1 MVQVADGGGGGGN
14 AGPQER
20 KLFQAYQARLET
32 LEGAAQSWTDG
43 ADLLAAVAHA
53 LGAQAGQLETSFGP
67 NNPTGKAAA
76 ERYRQVQAKVKTRAE
91 EMSTASGALKH
102 SHQGLVAAQADYD
115 ALPPVTTN
123 PNEPQ
128 TDMERLL
135 DPGGGLKQAKYD
147 GERAEREKAAGVA
160 LTKLDTHFEKSA
172 KDLRTVA
179 GDAPTKSGGG
189 GGGGEGSGGSSP
201 LSGRQGGG
209 PHVVSG
215 TPTGGGGGGKDHD
228 PGVVVTDHGPRGPRD
243 DGNPGNG
250 TTTTTGNTVPIGGT
264 LAGGSTDGN
273 YGGST
278 SGGSYG
284 GGSTATP
291 TSGSGAGVTSAMGA
305 GVVSGAGAIAASRG
319 GVAGG
324 ARVPGAAAGSSGAIG
339 RSSSTAARG
348 AIGRSGTAVPGQGS
362 TAARSGGAG
371 GRGAAGGRGGVGAG
385 QGQAGKNGGRG
396 GAGSRGR
403 GGMGAGQG
411 GRGGK
416 KDEKDVTQE
425 HLAFADEESWLD
437 DEGAND
443 SVID

>member
-20 KLFQAYQARLET
+20 KLIQAYQANLDS
-32 LEGAAQSWTDG
+32 LEGAAKSWSAG
-43 ADLLAAVAHA
+43 AALLTTVANA

-76 ERYRQVQAKVKTRAE
+76 ERYREVQSKVEKRAE
-91 EMSTASGALKH
+91 EMTTASTALNH
-102 SHQGLVAAQADYD
+102 SRTGLVAAQADYD
-115 ALPPVTTN
+115 SLPPVTTN
-123 PNEPQ
+123 PHEPQ
-128 TDMERLL
+128 TDLERLM
-135 DPGGGLKQAKYD
+135 DPGGSLKQAKYD
-147 GERAEREKAAGVA
+147 GERAEREQAAGVA

-189 GGGGEGSGGSSP
+189 GGGGGDESGGGSS
-201 LSGRQGGG
+201 LAGRQSGGT
-209 PHVVSG
+209 HVVSG
-215 TPTGGGGGGKDHD
+215 VPGGGGGGGKDGD

-243 DGNPGNG
+243 NGDPGTTP
-250 TTTTTGNTVPIGGT
+250 TTTTPGVPIGGS
-264 LAGGSTDGN
+264 LAGGSHDST

-278 SGGSYG
+278 SGGSYS

-305 GVVSGAGAIAASRG
+305 GVVSGAGAIAVSRG

-324 ARVPGAAAGSSGAIG
+324 ARVTGASAGSSGAIG

-348 AIGRSGTAVPGQGS
+348 AIGRTGSAVPGQGS
-362 TAARSGGAG
+362 TAGRTGSAGRGGAG
-371 GRGAAGGRGGVGAG
+371 GRGATGAG
-385 QGQAGKNGGRG
+385 QGQAGKNSGRG
-396 GAGSRGR
+396 GAGARGR
-403 GGMGAGQG
+403 GAAGAGQG

>member
-1 MVQVADGGGGGGN
+1 MVQAADGGGGGGN
-14 AGPQER
+14 AGPQEQ

-32 LEGAAQSWTDG
+32 LETAAQSWSQG
-43 ADLLAAVAHA
+43 AALLAAVSQA

-76 ERYRQVQAKVKTRAE
+76 ERYREVQSKVEKRAE
-91 EMSTASGALKH
+91 EMTTASGALKY
-102 SHQGLVAAQADYD
+102 SHDGLVAARTDYD
-115 ALPPVTTN
+115 GLPPVTTN

-128 TDMERLL
+128 TDLERLM

-179 GDAPTKSGGG
+179 GDAPSKGGG
-189 GGGGEGSGGSSP
+189 GGAGGGGDTGGGSP
-201 LSGRQGGG
+201 LAGRQNGGT
-209 PHVVSG
+209 HAVSG
-215 TPTGGGGGGKDHD
+215 VPGGGGGKDGD
-228 PGVVVTDHGPRGPRD
+228 PGVVITDQGPRGPRH
-243 DGNPGNG
+243 DGDPGTTP
-250 TTTTTGNTVPIGGT
+250 TTTTTPGVPIGGT
-264 LAGGSTDGN
+264 LAGGSTDGD
-273 YGGST
+273 YGGTT

-284 GGSTATP
+284 SGSTATP

-324 ARVPGAAAGSSGAIG
+324 ARVPGATAGSSGAIG

-348 AIGRSGTAVPGQGS
+348 AIGRTGSAVPGQGS
-362 TAARSGGAG
+362 TAGRTG
-371 GRGAAGGRGGVGAG
+371 GRGAAAGRGATGAG

-403 GGMGAGQG
+403 GAAGAGQG
-411 GRGGK
+411 SRGGK
-416 KDEKDVTQE
+416 KDEKDATQE